1 MLYILD
7 IYVSIQAFKME
18 QDRKKVEKNVE
29 KVNEISCILHS
40 ARIIFWVTSKIF
52 PSTCRKILVEKT
64 LS

>member
-1 MLYILD
+1 MLYILV
-7 IYVSIQAFKME
+7 IYVFIQAFKME
-18 QDRKKVEKNVE
+18 QDRKKLEKNIK

-52 PSTCRKILVEKT
+52 PSTCRKILVEKA